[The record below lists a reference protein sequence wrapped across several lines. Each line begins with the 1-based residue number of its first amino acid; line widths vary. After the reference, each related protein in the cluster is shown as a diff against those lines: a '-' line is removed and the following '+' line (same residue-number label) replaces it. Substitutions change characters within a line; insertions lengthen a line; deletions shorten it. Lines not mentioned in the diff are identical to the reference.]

1 MNIQNSKHF
10 KIALY
15 VRVSTEEQ
23 AENPEGSIRNQEER
37 LRQTVRHQQ
46 ESGKSCEIAGVFV
59 DAGISAKNMNRP
71 ELQKLLKAIRQ
82 GDVNMIMVTEL
93 SRLSRSTKDFCE
105 MWEFFQSVGC
115 EFHSLREHFD
125 TTNAAGELMLKSF
138 ANFAEFERRQTAER
152 ISASFKIR
160 AERGLY
166 NGGPVAFGYRLSDT
180 RGKLD
185 VHPDEAEVVKTA
197 FKAYLDH
204 GTLSSACQWLND
216 NGFHIRRQMQGSG
229 WVRAGHF
236 KVDTL
241 HTFLTN
247 KSYIGVKVFKTKE
260 GKKEAKAVWNAI
272 IDDVTFQRVQEKL
285 TKNHCAKKPE
295 SFERYPFLL
304 TEIIYCGVCGD
315 KLSGKSAHGKN
326 KKHPYYEHGRRTKVQ
341 SGLAHKIYN
350 CNPHRIPALKAEEM
364 VWKDVELALAG
375 ELSNELLAGVKTI
388 QGKNHFA
395 QDIEKLKNK
404 IYSINAQVESLTV
417 RLGELP
423 KEVSATAI
431 YTQMGKLEA
440 QKKEFDEKILHLKS
454 EELQK
459 EMPVDFLT
467 YENFLEILNK
477 LKSTGLSTAKK
488 QKIIVSLIEK
498 IEVFPDRL
506 DLHFAVGSAKIKRE
520 LVLSSSPFII
530 NSPVLCSTSLTNGGT
545 NRT

>member
-105 MWEFFQSVGC
+105 MWEFFQSVGY

-185 VHPDEAEVVKTA
+185 VHPDEAEAVKTA
-197 FKAYLDH
+197 F
-204 GTLSSACQWLND
+204 
-216 NGFHIRRQMQGSG
+216 
-229 WVRAGHF
+229 
-236 KVDTL
+236 
-241 HTFLTN
+241 
-247 KSYIGVKVFKTKE
+247 
-260 GKKEAKAVWNAI
+260 
-272 IDDVTFQRVQEKL
+272 
-285 TKNHCAKKPE
+285 
-295 SFERYPFLL
+295 
-304 TEIIYCGVCGD
+304 
-315 KLSGKSAHGKN
+315 
-326 KKHPYYEHGRRTKVQ
+326 
-341 SGLAHKIYN
+341 
-350 CNPHRIPALKAEEM
+350 
-364 VWKDVELALAG
+364 
-375 ELSNELLAGVKTI
+375 
-388 QGKNHFA
+388 
-395 QDIEKLKNK
+395 
-404 IYSINAQVESLTV
+404 
-417 RLGELP
+417 
-423 KEVSATAI
+423 
-431 YTQMGKLEA
+431 
-440 QKKEFDEKILHLKS
+440 
-454 EELQK
+454 
-459 EMPVDFLT
+459 
-467 YENFLEILNK
+467 
-477 LKSTGLSTAKK
+477 
-488 QKIIVSLIEK
+488 
-498 IEVFPDRL
+498 
-506 DLHFAVGSAKIKRE
+506 
-520 LVLSSSPFII
+520 
-530 NSPVLCSTSLTNGGT
+530 
-545 NRT
+545 